1 MILMIIIIQFIEN
14 TVASLHASWYTMLFF
29 TVLPMVLSVP
39 RHLSLVYL
47 AVYAISG
54 ACVVQFGLPESTTTQ
69 QQQQRGGEAKR
80 VGKKNG
86 SSSSSSS
93 GLHSKMKTTAN
104 NDDKTHSNNNI
115 FRLIKL
121 QDL

>member
-1 MILMIIIIQFIEN
+1 MILMMMMRIIIQFIEN

-69 QQQQRGGEAKR
+69 QQQRGGEAKR

-86 SSSSSSS
+86 SSSS
-93 GLHSKMKTTAN
+93 GLHSKMKTTNNNN
-104 NDDKTHSNNNI
+104 NDDKTRSNI